1 MPAASEEEEAQ
12 ERRKRREER
21 EEKRKRKYQRAARV
35 ALAQCGQVSF
45 FFGCKNIKAKKI
57 TVERQRNKRGKKRK

>member
-1 MPAASEEEEAQ
+1 MPAASEEEEAE

-35 ALAQCGQVSF
+35 ALAQCGQVYFLLGPQIILKS
-45 FFGCKNIKAKKI
+45 KKA
-57 TVERQRNKRGKKRK
+57 

>member
-1 MPAASEEEEAQ
+1 MPAASEEEEAE

-35 ALAQCGQVSF
+35 ALAQCGQVYFSV
-45 FFGCKNIKAKKI
+45 GLQKI
-57 TVERQRNKRGKKRK
+57 TRTKKLRMK